1 MPHAGAVVECGVRG
15 RCSGRPGATG
25 TMSPMTDGNQLANDP
40 CRAKST
46 FSVERFIAFTMLFA
60 VAFGG
65 GGTFFVIL
73 GDTPYGIQL
82 ASAVA
87 YTAFVMIYGFAK
99 NRGNNPPYLFTCPV
113 VVSQYP
119 RLLKRHA
126 GYVAVLVALETVA
139 LGIKPHLSQWW
150 LTSSGR
156 NMTPFVV
163 AVIVPCGA
171 LAIAEIM
178 TNRCVLERAH
188 RRKLDEKPEG

>member
-1 MPHAGAVVECGVRG
+1 MGA
-15 RCSGRPGATG
+15 
-25 TMSPMTDGNQLANDP
+25 MSDEAQSTTDP
-40 CRAKST
+40 CRGDTASP
-46 FSVERFIAFTMLFA
+46 ERFFAFTLLFV

-65 GGTFFVIL
+65 GGTLFMML

-82 ASAVA
+82 ASVVA
-87 YTAFVMIYGFAK
+87 YTALVMIYAFAK
-99 NRGNNPPYLFTCPV
+99 NRGDNPPYLFTCPV

-139 LGIKPHLSQWW
+139 LKIKPHLSQWW

-163 AVIVPCGA
+163 AVMVPCGA
-171 LAIAEIM
+171 LVVMEIM
-178 TNRCVLERAH
+178 TTRGVLDRAH
-188 RRKLDEKPEG
+188 RQQPGEGPGE